1 MMIATPCMDELL
13 TSSRGKNRVASAS
26 LWWWM
31 GCNNG
36 TWLAKSVKPRRQRI
50 FTNMISFRGT
60 LFAVH
65 GQQLEQHK
73 VEQQQLSESSG
84 QVQLAANRSI
94 RTKQGFKN
102 QDKIVTSLFEICVRG
117 GIALQLVEQNLVSF
131 FHDWCWTWLC
141 SSLKGFS

>member
-1 MMIATPCMDELL
+1 
-13 TSSRGKNRVASAS
+13 
-26 LWWWM
+26 
-31 GCNNG
+31 
-36 TWLAKSVKPRRQRI
+36 
-50 FTNMISFRGT
+50 MISFRGT

-102 QDKIVTSLFEICVRG
+102 QVKIVTSIVR
-117 GIALQLVEQNLVSF
+117 NLCTRW
-131 FHDWCWTWLC
+131 DCTTAC
-141 SSLKGFS
+141 